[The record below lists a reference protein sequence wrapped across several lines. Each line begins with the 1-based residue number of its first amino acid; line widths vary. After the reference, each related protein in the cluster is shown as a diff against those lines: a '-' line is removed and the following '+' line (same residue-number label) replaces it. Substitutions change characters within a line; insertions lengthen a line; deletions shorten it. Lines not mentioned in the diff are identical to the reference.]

1 MKRIFIL
8 FSVALLLSSCTILD
22 QASQMERLSKCHFDL
37 INTSNLTIAGVS
49 MEGKNRW
56 EDFSFQDALNLTMA
70 LNRDEIP
77 ASIRVHLEARNPN
90 STIAGMNR
98 LNWKLFIDSELMT
111 SGVFEE
117 SVRIPPNGG
126 TAEIPMDLNFDLRQL
141 FSGESKNTLMNLISN
156 LTGGRGESSEIA
168 MKLSPS
174 IKVGE
179 RMIQYPGDIT
189 VRHTVGK

>member
-1 MKRIFIL
+1 MKKYVIL
-8 FSVALLLSSCTILD
+8 FSVVLMLGSCTILE
-22 QASQMERLSKCHFDL
+22 QAAQMERLAKCQFDL
-37 INTSNLTIAGVS
+37 INTSNLTIAGVN
-49 MEGKNRW
+49 MEDKHSW

-90 STIAGMNR
+90 SSVAGMNR
-98 LNWKLFIDSELMT
+98 LDWQLLINNELMT

-126 TAEIPMDLNFDLRQL
+126 TTEIPMDLNFDLRQL
-141 FSGESKNTLMNLISN
+141 FSGESKNALMNLISD
-156 LTGGRGESSEIA
+156 LSGGSGNSSEVA

-189 VRHTVGK
+189 VRHNIGE

>member
-1 MKRIFIL
+1 MKKSIIFL
-8 FSVALLLSSCTILD
+8 SVALIFNSCTILE
-22 QASQMERLSKCHFDL
+22 QAAQMERLSKCQFEL
-37 INTSNLTIAGVS
+37 QNTSNLTVAGVN
-49 MEGKNRW
+49 MEGKNSW
-56 EDFSFQDALNLTMA
+56 DDFSYQDALNLTMA
-70 LNRDEIP
+70 LTKDEIP

-90 STIAGMNR
+90 SSVAGMNR
-98 LNWKLFIDSELMT
+98 LDWRLLIDNELMT

-126 TAEIPMDLNFDLRQL
+126 TTEIPMDLNFDLRQL
-141 FSGESKNTLMNLISN
+141 LSNENKNALMNLISN
-156 LTGGRGESSEIA
+156 LTGESSKSSEVA

-189 VRHTVGK
+189 VRHRVGK